1 MSYKQT
7 EKNSP
12 TEMSNFVNVNFFLYL
27 LLSTIFAIESI
38 ESNDDDDHHHQQ
50 HRMNEQNSNLICK
63 SDNENIREIKIPVPV
78 IKEIPELRI
87 IRIPYKVQVKIPI
100 FIPIDEKETQRDYYE
115 GKQPYNVRD
124 DFH

>member
-27 LLSTIFAIESI
+27 LLSTIFAIES
-38 ESNDDDDHHHQQ
+38 NDDDHHHQQ

-115 GKQPYNVRD
+115 GKQPYNVRA